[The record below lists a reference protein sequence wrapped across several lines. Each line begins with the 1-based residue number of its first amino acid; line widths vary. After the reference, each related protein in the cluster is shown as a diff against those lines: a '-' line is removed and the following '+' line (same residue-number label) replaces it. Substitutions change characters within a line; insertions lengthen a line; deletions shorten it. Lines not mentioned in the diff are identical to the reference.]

1 MFALERCDNLVWR
14 TSQLLPKHVV
24 ILKLQKIL
32 GNFCFPKQIFYRKQ
46 LLGAPA
52 GSRLED
58 LVSQAIRFPH
68 PILLI
73 LCLKI
78 LANKQLSLDRRLYC
92 LPIRV
97 HVSILTRNRKK
108 KKDGQLFYIPSGSS
122 RQKSWNDVF
131 MPERLTS

>member
-73 LCLKI
+73 VCLKI
-78 LANKQLSLDRRLYC
+78 LANKQLSLGRRLYC

-97 HVSILTRNRKK
+97 HVSISTRNRKK
-108 KKDGQLFYIPSGSS
+108 KKMVSCSISPLVHPGRSPGMMFLCLSA
-122 RQKSWNDVF
+122 
-131 MPERLTS
+131 